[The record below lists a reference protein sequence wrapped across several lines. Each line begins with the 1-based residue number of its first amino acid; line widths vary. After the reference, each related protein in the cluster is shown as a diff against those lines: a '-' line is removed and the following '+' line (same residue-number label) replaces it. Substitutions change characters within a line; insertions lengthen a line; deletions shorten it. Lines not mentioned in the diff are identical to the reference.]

1 MTITRRGVSESFA
14 KSAPDDGQPGSI
26 SWETALLRR
35 ARDGEAG
42 AFGELLRFYEARVFS
57 LVHRYVHRRDEA
69 AEVAQEVFLQAF
81 KSSHR
86 FEEGKPFRPWLFKIA
101 INVCRNHRRAAA
113 RRELP
118 TDLATDVEPMWA
130 SPALDGE
137 QRADARETSR
147 ALSAAMRQIPHDD
160 RALLL
165 LRFGEGLN
173 YDELRQVYARPQS
186 VLKMRVHRA
195 IKRLRLAATA
205 TLEEA
210 LQ

>member
-14 KSAPDDGQPGSI
+14 KSAPADGQPGSI

-101 INVCRNHRRAAA
+101 INVCRNHRRLGS

-118 TDLATDVEPMWA
+118 SELEPHQDSMWHGDIAQPADGLHEQASREQLESLLA
-130 SPALDGE
+130 
-137 QRADARETSR
+137 
-147 ALSAAMRQIPHDD
+147 ALSPED
-160 RALLL
+160 RALVQ
-165 LRFGEGLN
+165 LRFNEDMPYGELS
-173 YDELRQVYARPQS
+173 RVFKRPEAL
-186 VLKMRVHRA
+186 LKMRVHRA
-195 IKRLRLAATA
+195 LKRMRGLVEGRY
-205 TLEEA
+205 
-210 LQ
+210 Q